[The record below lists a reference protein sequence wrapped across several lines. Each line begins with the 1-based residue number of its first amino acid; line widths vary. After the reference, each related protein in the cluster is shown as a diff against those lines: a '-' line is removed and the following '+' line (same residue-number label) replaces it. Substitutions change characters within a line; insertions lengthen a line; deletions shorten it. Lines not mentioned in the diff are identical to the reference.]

1 MIVNSSFSFDVLY
14 SLTIATLYSLG
25 QTTSRKVHY
34 WVSRLNPSENVIII
48 ILRIITPSRCWF
60 SCLISLILNIFFIV
74 LVWVM
79 YIIVESVSIVLVW
92 LLSIFSRQSVK
103 LDICHFELFQSFLN
117 VHIFFEFIFLLLI
130 LVFIYQF
137 LIFCTSLRFLHFYQ
151 LLFAVVHFLVLN

>member
-1 MIVNSSFSFDVLY
+1 MIINSSFSFDILY
-14 SLTIATLYSLG
+14 SLTIATLYSLRH
-25 QTTSRKVHY
+25 TTSRKVHY
-34 WVSRLNPSENVIII
+34 WISRLNPSENVVIV
-48 ILRIITPSRCWF
+48 LRIITPSRCWF
-60 SCLISLILNIFFIV
+60 SCLVSLILNVFFIV
-74 LVWVM
+74 LVRVM
-79 YIIVESVSIVLVW
+79 YIIVKSVSIILVW